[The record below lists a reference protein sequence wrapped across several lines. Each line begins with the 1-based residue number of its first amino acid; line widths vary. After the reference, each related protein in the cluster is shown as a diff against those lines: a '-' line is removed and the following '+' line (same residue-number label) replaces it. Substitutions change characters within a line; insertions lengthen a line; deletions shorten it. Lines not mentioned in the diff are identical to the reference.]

1 VNIYADLNALALGKW
16 QVLFMNGK
24 SKTVNL
30 SKFGMVY
37 YNNLLSLPICL
48 PIAIMKGEFPQVLH
62 SELLHGPDA
71 QGFMMCAL
79 FSGAKRAS
87 ISLVLPGA
95 FGMLMQPCCF
105 RRVVLGAW
113 VDFQV

>member
-1 VNIYADLNALALGKW
+1 MLEAGKRKLRRWRGLAICHVVRCSLGISCYALGKL

-71 QGFMMCAL
+71 QGFIACAV
-79 FSGAKRAS
+79 FSGAKR
-87 ISLVLPGA
+87 
-95 FGMLMQPCCF
+95 
-105 RRVVLGAW
+105 RVH
-113 VDFQV
+113 